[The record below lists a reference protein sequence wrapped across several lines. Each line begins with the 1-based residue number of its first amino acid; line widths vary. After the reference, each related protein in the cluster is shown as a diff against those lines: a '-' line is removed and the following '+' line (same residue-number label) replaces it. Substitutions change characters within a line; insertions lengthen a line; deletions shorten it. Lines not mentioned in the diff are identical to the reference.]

1 MRSNQ
6 ISSFMKNFNNK
17 LATTPL
23 LDNNRLF
30 LNNTG
35 KQTNS
40 QILNYWHMHNKQWN
54 FIAVVM
60 AFLVRTLP
68 HELDRD
74 YDIITLNSLS
84 PSYINII
91 LTTKN

>member
-1 MRSNQ
+1 
-6 ISSFMKNFNNK
+6 
-17 LATTPL
+17 
-23 LDNNRLF
+23 
-30 LNNTG
+30 
-35 KQTNS
+35 
-40 QILNYWHMHNKQWN
+40 MHNKQWN

>member
-40 QILNYWHMHNKQWN
+40 QRQPTNHAQMLHLVAQKDQEKNDNTTNYS
-54 FIAVVM
+54 
-60 AFLVRTLP
+60 LP
-68 HELDRD
+68 SSTER
-74 YDIITLNSLS
+74 YMKKINMT
-84 PSYINII
+84 SY
-91 LTTKN
+91 